1 MYSPF
6 YEKECEMPVLQCFSV
21 MRTPLANKK
30 EARAVRHV
38 NIRSEGSDGGRRRDM
53 SKGSGRGGGV
63 SMKKNV
69 KCRFYSV
76 SVS

>member
-38 NIRSEGSDGGRRRDM
+38 DVRSEKGMVERQRDINQGG
-53 SKGSGRGGGV
+53 GRGGGV

-69 KCRFYSV
+69 
-76 SVS
+76 

>member
-30 EARAVRHV
+30 EAREVRHV
-38 NIRSEGSDGGRRRDM
+38 NVRSEKGMVESQRDI
-53 SKGSGRGGGV
+53 SKGGGRGGVV
-63 SMKKNV
+63 SMRKNV
-69 KCRFYSV
+69 
-76 SVS
+76 